1 MEACIEKNW
10 PLTDPQWAN
19 TKYKM
24 IRYINDPNNDIVV
37 VKKYEELLLR
47 LESEKRVVYVMPQS
61 QNLPAKKNDAPVL

>member
-1 MEACIEKNW
+1 
-10 PLTDPQWAN
+10 
-19 TKYKM
+19 M

-47 LESEKRVVYVMPQS
+47 LESEKKVVYVMPQS